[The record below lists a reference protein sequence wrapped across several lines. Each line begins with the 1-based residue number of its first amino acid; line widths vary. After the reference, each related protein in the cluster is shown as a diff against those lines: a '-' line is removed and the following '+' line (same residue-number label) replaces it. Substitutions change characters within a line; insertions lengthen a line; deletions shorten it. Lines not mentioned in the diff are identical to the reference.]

1 MFMITTVKTVRNI
14 TATATP
20 SVVCRA
26 RNRRKNERKYDDDDD
41 DDDQYY
47 NHNYR
52 IFQSNVSKTQITL
65 SDVKDAIDCCST
77 ILDDRMKCSCY
88 QQFGVDGK
96 MAEKYYKK
104 VEGMERQYHIEAI
117 DEPYISISISRSE
130 KKDNRKATKKP
141 IRKWFMFEAIN
152 DNDNDND
159 NDDNDNNDR
168 EQY

>member
-1 MFMITTVKTVRNI
+1 MFMITTVKTVRNT
-14 TATATP
+14 TATSTATP

-26 RNRRKNERKYDDDDD
+26 RNRRKNEHKYDDDDD
-41 DDDQYY
+41 QYH
-47 NHNYR
+47 NHNYS

-130 KKDNRKATKKP
+130 KKDTRKATKKP
-141 IRKWFMFEAIN
+141 NRKWFMFEAIN
-152 DNDNDND
+152 DKDNDNDND
-159 NDDNDNNDR
+159 NDR